1 MAIQCRASWAS
12 ARSRSS
18 PGSRSST
25 GNHLLP
31 ADEPQAWNQ
40 SVMSGPERL
49 RGVGLVEQPPLPV
62 AQLRLE
68 VPDLGLQGGEVAYQE
83 VVPGF
88 GIHSVELLAELVA
101 RLLVSRDQALV
112 EGDPALGF
120 IRGAAERPGI
130 ALVPQPLDL
139 ELQSIAPGAKFR
151 GAVSPPGQAPKDQPL
166 ALEHQAV
173 ARQEVTRHLVMPGR
187 LEYAEA
193 QHGCLPP
200 PMRILDPCFDKIALL
215 AHDITLYSCEVRWG
229 AATCTF

>member
-88 GIHSVELLAELVA
+88 GLHSVALRAVLVA
-101 RLLVSRDQALV
+101 RLRVSRGRARV
-112 EGDPALGF
+112 EGQRALGVV
-120 IRGAAERPGI
+120 G
-130 ALVPQPLDL
+130 
-139 ELQSIAPGAKFR
+139 
-151 GAVSPPGQAPKDQPL
+151 
-166 ALEHQAV
+166 
-173 ARQEVTRHLVMPGR
+173 
-187 LEYAEA
+187 
-193 QHGCLPP
+193 
-200 PMRILDPCFDKIALL
+200 
-215 AHDITLYSCEVRWG
+215 
-229 AATCTF
+229 